1 MIVKRWFKEI
11 NKILPQINNDRKRII
26 NINFILKILFKM
38 MKIEKADQIPVSSSP
53 KTISCN
59 EMYWDQ
65 IVSLIG
71 DKINTI
77 NQR

>member
-1 MIVKRWFKEI
+1 MEIKE
-11 NKILPQINNDRKRII
+11 
-26 NINFILKILFKM
+26 
-38 MKIEKADQIPVSSSP
+38 ADQISVSSSP

-71 DKINTI
+71 DKIDKI
-77 NQR
+77 IQR